1 MYSRG
6 AAAGL
11 AGLGRG
17 GQEPVE
23 AIETVTLRYSTYIST
38 RARVCN
44 ICTHVL
50 YLP

>member
-23 AIETVTLRYSTYIST
+23 AIEKVRYGTVLI
-38 RARVCN
+38 
-44 ICTHVL
+44 
-50 YLP
+50 